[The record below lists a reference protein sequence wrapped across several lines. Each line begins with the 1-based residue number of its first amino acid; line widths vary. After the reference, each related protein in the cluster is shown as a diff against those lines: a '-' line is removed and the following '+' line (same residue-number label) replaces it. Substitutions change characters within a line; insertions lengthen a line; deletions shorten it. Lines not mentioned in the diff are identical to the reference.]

1 MAERDL
7 RSDLLNTLLTSPH
20 RNLGPLQ
27 QTHQKMLR
35 QDPLFY
41 VHLAA
46 WYADHGQV
54 RDHQEMFSALLCLSD
69 FEGHRDTGLAL
80 LRRLRGGAGG
90 GLHRAGRSRSG
101 WPPEPGAA
109 AHTGS
114 KPQGGPRPQ
123 PAPLLR
129 TGITAYLREREASEN
144 AFDRGRP

>member
-20 RNLGPLQ
+20 RDLGPLQ

-69 FEGHRDTGLAL
+69 FEGHRDAGLAL
-80 LRRLRGGAGG
+80 LNRLPPYEVARVVDFIKGREIKKRVSAGTRGA
-90 GLHRAGRSRSG
+90 SG
-101 WPPEPGAA
+101 SIA
-109 AHTGS
+109 S
-114 KPQGGPRPQ
+114 KP
-123 PAPLLR
+123 
-129 TGITAYLREREASEN
+129 
-144 AFDRGRP
+144 